1 MFYRVVMQGRTVG
14 GADIAAVKREFVR
27 VTGLPVRV
35 ADDMFGGMPKV
46 IKRKVEQS
54 DAERIAATLRAIG
67 AAATVE
73 REAPGAVDDDDT
85 YDGGIDIIASPLSGP
100 PTVAPGMAPPEAA
113 VAPRKESRLG
123 DLREKG
129 PALLGLVAVFGA
141 VAYFGPEATDWIMS
155 FKQPATPPVAKAKA
169 AAVQAGAGQNV
180 TFNVSLIHGP
190 WRCVDQRTGL
200 GVYWS
205 YHADGGLVLHGDVLS
220 DRPSA
225 GQGDA
230 PTAWVMD
237 GAKLVHKHAQGEGD
251 AFKVAFLSLS
261 RLRYVGERGLEIE
274 CRRP

>member
-46 IKRKVEQS
+46 IKRKVPQS

-73 REAPGAVDDDDT
+73 REAPGAADDDGD
-85 YDGGIDIIASPLSGP
+85 DGGIDIIASPLSGP
-100 PTVAPGMAPPEAA
+100 PTVAPGMAPPEAPA
-113 VAPRKESRLG
+113 APRKSSRLG

-129 PALLGLVAVFGA
+129 PVLLAVVALLGAAV
-141 VAYFGPEATDWIMS
+141 YFGPEASDWIAS
-155 FKQPATPPVAKAKA
+155 LRQQASPPVAKAKA
-169 AAVQAGAGQNV
+169 RGEQAAAAQTQA
-180 TFNVSLIHGP
+180 FNVSLIHGP

-225 GQGDA
+225 AQGDA
-230 PTAWVMD
+230 PIAWVME
-237 GAKLVHKHAQGEGD
+237 GARLVHKHAQGESD

-261 RLRYVGERGLEIE
+261 RLRYLGERGLEIE